1 MISVILYG
9 RNDNYGYNL
18 HKRAAL
24 SFNCIAEVLCRDSE
38 ILFVDYNTPN
48 DFPTFPEA
56 IQDTL
61 TEKAVQMLRIFRV
74 RPHIHQRFRAKTR
87 LAALE
92 PISRNV
98 AIRRS
103 NPANRWILSTNTD
116 MIFVPQRTASIDEI
130 SRDLPE
136 GFYHA
141 PRIELP
147 ETLWESLDRSN
158 SREAIETVRD
168 WGSSLHINEI
178 VKVAPSILYDG
189 PGDFQLIQRAD
200 LFRIDGFH
208 EGMLLGWHVDA
219 NMAMRL
225 SMIHGDVGDL
235 GQQILGYHCDH
246 TRQVTPAHSAFR
258 TENDPRI
265 FVDNIER
272 PDLPEQVEIWGC
284 ALDDIEEIRLT
295 EGRSS
300 AYVSALKEQ
309 IGPGLTTLP
318 AVNYTAQSYNKTDY
332 DPRHLLPFLADLFIC
347 AQKDTKVAWFGV
359 RRQTIDLFSG
369 LWRRLGFKGKI
380 LVASP
385 LVHDYAF
392 SFSSETT
399 ELDFPT
405 LMADADVFVFDF
417 GTPMVEDRSD
427 APREFPAPL
436 ARAFGDALLKTIY
449 AEHQRLERGASLR
462 QIVAIN
468 AINNVF
474 EGWVIRHIGAGLTPY
489 GTRMRHGY
497 VLPLETR
504 MNWTSRLQAGE
515 AGILD
520 GPILRAREGRTGTVV
535 YGPFQSIMP
544 GRYRL
549 VLKVSGHVLEDL
561 LPDSP
566 VAVLEVASRR
576 HYISHCLVTGDDIAR
591 GIIEIEVEI
600 TEELALEL
608 DFAIE
613 TRLRTLEPLRI
624 VIVELICER
633 LLDATPAAFERPQV
647 LSVGNWLPL
656 LFLGAIGGRRN
667 GLTINRAGTP
677 GHLLYGPY
685 WTLPPGEYEAKFQVT
700 KVAAVPI
707 GNNSDVVCSFAAVS
721 GGEYL
726 GLTALRRAD
735 LQEKDSA
742 GLRFTVTPERA
753 LDPTFGLELQV
764 WDNAIVPF
772 GIEAVTVQRLGEPD
786 VDSGLDWLK
795 VMDIGPAGSWHENAI
810 QIRID
815 RRGLV
820 AYGPNL
826 LLRPGRYEIV
836 LEFGYIASES
846 ELVDVPLLTLA
857 ILTRRRLRTSRVL
870 RSAELITERPLVAF
884 EIENEPT
891 PAGRL
896 PVELNI
902 ISSGGVAAD
911 IRAITVRRVGEST
924 ISVWPDPPRMNWTP
938 WLQVG
943 EAGLV
948 DGPLL
953 RAREERTGPVIHGPY
968 QSLTSGRYRLIL
980 KVFGQAVQGLP
991 TDSPV
996 AVLEV
1001 ASRHNY
1007 IAHCLISGDDVARGS
1022 IEIEVNISQELAAE
1036 LDFALET
1043 RLRTLEPVR
1052 IAIIELICERLSET
1066 VPTTLKQP
1074 PALDVGNW
1082 LPLLYMG
1089 AIGGRRNGVTVNRT
1103 GKPGHLLYGPY
1114 WALPAGEYEANFQLA
1129 KEPAVARCSASDA
1142 VCSFEAVSGD
1152 DYLGLTALCREDH
1165 QKQDCVNLRFEVTP
1179 ERAQD
1184 PTFALE
1190 LRIWDSAIVPFGIQ
1204 AVTVQ
1209 RLGDPNVGSA
1219 VDELGNQSERPSS
1232 RGSEQ

>member
-1 MISVILYG
+1 M
-9 RNDNYGYNL
+9 
-18 HKRAAL
+18 
-24 SFNCIAEVLCRDSE
+24 
-38 ILFVDYNTPN
+38 VD
-48 DFPTFPEA
+48 
-56 IQDTL
+56 
-61 TEKAVQMLRIFRV
+61 
-74 RPHIHQRFRAKTR
+74 
-87 LAALE
+87 
-92 PISRNV
+92 
-98 AIRRS
+98 
-103 NPANRWILSTNTD
+103 
-116 MIFVPQRTASIDEI
+116 
-130 SRDLPE
+130 
-136 GFYHA
+136 
-141 PRIELP
+141 
-147 ETLWESLDRSN
+147 
-158 SREAIETVRD
+158 
-168 WGSSLHINEI
+168 SSL
-178 VKVAPSILYDG
+178 
-189 PGDFQLIQRAD
+189 
-200 LFRIDGFH
+200 
-208 EGMLLGWHVDA
+208 
-219 NMAMRL
+219 
-225 SMIHGDVGDL
+225 
-235 GQQILGYHCDH
+235 
-246 TRQVTPAHSAFR
+246 
-258 TENDPRI
+258 
-265 FVDNIER
+265 
-272 PDLPEQVEIWGC
+272 
-284 ALDDIEEIRLT
+284 IR
-295 EGRSS
+295 
-300 AYVSALKEQ
+300 
-309 IGPGLTTLP
+309 
-318 AVNYTAQSYNKTDY
+318 N
-332 DPRHLLPFLADLFIC
+332 
-347 AQKDTKVAWFGV
+347 
-359 RRQTIDLFSG
+359 
-369 LWRRLGFKGKI
+369 
-380 LVASP
+380 
-385 LVHDYAF
+385 YAF
-392 SFSSETT
+392 SSSSETT
-399 ELDFPT
+399 EVDLST
-405 LMADADVFVFDF
+405 LMAAADVFVFDF
-417 GTPMVEDRSD
+417 GTPSSEDPSD
-427 APREFPAPL
+427 APEGLAGPL
-436 ARAFGDALLKTIY
+436 LRAFAEALLKTVY
-449 AEHQRLERGASLR
+449 AEHQRLQCGAPLR
-462 QIVAIN
+462 QIVAVN

-489 GTRMRHGY
+489 GTRMRHGF
-497 VLPLETR
+497 VLPLEARTDWTR
-504 MNWTSRLQAGE
+504 WLQVGE

-520 GPILRAREGRTGTVV
+520 GMLLRSRDERTGTVV
-535 YGPFQSIMP
+535 YGPFQSVMP

-549 VLKVSGHVLEDL
+549 ALTVSGHAGKH
-561 LPDSP
+561 LPAERP
-566 VAVLEVASRR
+566 VAVLEIASRR
-576 HYISHCLVTGDDIAR
+576 NYISHRLVTGGAVAS
-591 GIIEIEVEI
+591 GKIEIEVSI

-608 DFAIE
+608 DFALE
-613 TRLRTLEPLRI
+613 TRFRTLEPLRI
-624 VIVELICER
+624 AIVELICER
-633 LLDATPAAFERPQV
+633 LSDAMPTAFKQAPVLD
-647 LSVGNWLPL
+647 VGNWLPL
-656 LFLGAIGGRRN
+656 LFVGESGGRRN
-667 GLTINRAGTP
+667 GLTINRTGRP

-685 WTLPPGEYEAKFQVT
+685 WAMPPGEYEASFQLANVT
-700 KVAAVPI
+700 AIARGNASDAA
-707 GNNSDVVCSFAAVS
+707 CSFAAVS
-721 GGEYL
+721 GDDYL
-726 GLTALRRAD
+726 GLTGLRGGD
-735 LQEKDSA
+735 LQKQDRVS
-742 GLRFTVTPERA
+742 LIFTVTSERA
-753 LDPTFGLELQV
+753 QDPTFALELQV

-786 VDSGLDWLK
+786 VDRGLNWLK

-815 RRGLV
+815 HRGLV

-846 ELVDVPLLTLA
+846 EIVDAPLLTLA
-857 ILTRRRLRTSRVL
+857 ILARRRLRTSRVL

-911 IRAITVRRVGEST
+911 IHAITVRRVGEST

-968 QSLTSGRYRLIL
+968 QSLTPGRYRLIL

-1001 ASRHNY
+1001 ASRRNY
-1007 IAHCLISGDDVARGS
+1007 IAHCLITGDDVARGL
-1022 IEIEVNISQELAAE
+1022 IEIEVNISRELAAE

-1052 IAIIELICERLSET
+1052 IAIIELICERLSEA
-1066 VPTTLKQP
+1066 VPTRLKQP

-1089 AIGGRRNGVTVNRT
+1089 AIAGRRNGVTVNRT

-1129 KEPAVARCSASDA
+1129 KGPAVARGSASDA

-1190 LRIWDSAIVPFGIQ
+1190 LRVWDSAVVPFGIQ

-1219 VDELGNQSERPSS
+1219 VDELKSAASQASAE
-1232 RGSEQ
+1232 